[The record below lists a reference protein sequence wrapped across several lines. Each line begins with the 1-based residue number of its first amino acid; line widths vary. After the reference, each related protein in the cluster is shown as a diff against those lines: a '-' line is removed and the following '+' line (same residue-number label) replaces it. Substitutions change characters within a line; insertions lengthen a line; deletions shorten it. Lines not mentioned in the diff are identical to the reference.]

1 MKKMINLF
9 WGVWYFGFQLEYP
22 FFKPRHTKVQD
33 DITRNIEDCNRKI
46 SKNYFLIL
54 IKIEVELGKS

>member
-1 MKKMINLF
+1 MKKMINLL

-22 FFKPRHTKVQD
+22 FFKSRHAKVQD
-33 DITRNIEDCNRKI
+33 DITRNIEDCIRKI

>member
-1 MKKMINLF
+1 MKKMINLL

-22 FFKPRHTKVQD
+22 FFKSRHAKVKD
-33 DITRNIEDCNRKI
+33 DITRNIEDFIRKI

-54 IKIEVELGKS
+54 IKI